1 MITWRC
7 THIDA
12 TGRRRRLLVRTHS
25 HAAAAAWVEQL
36 YGDAEALFLINL
48 NGADE

>member
-12 TGRRRRLLVRTHS
+12 TGRRHRLVVRTHS
-25 HAAAAAWVEQL
+25 QTAAAAWMEQL
-36 YGDAEALFLINL
+36 YGDAAALFLINL
-48 NGADE
+48 TGAEE